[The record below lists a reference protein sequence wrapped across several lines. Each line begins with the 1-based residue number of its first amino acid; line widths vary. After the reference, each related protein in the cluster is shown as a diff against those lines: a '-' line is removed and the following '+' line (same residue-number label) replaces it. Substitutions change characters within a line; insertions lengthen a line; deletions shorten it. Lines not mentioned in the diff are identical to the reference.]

1 MPTVGS
7 VVGSR
12 RVKSWSLVDFVLVWL
27 GGILGA
33 SIFLALGELL
43 DAGSWLP
50 MVGAMGQYVGFGA
63 LFLLIAK
70 RKGMGELG
78 LRIETGDLR
87 YLALGVFLQLVVA
100 ILLTPLAEILLPE
113 GSQPQQ
119 LVDRIVGPDP
129 STALRIAFF
138 VTAVVPGPFFEE
150 LIYRGILLKALIP
163 RGRLL
168 AIVGTAVIFAAIHIP
183 DLDFENLAASIAV
196 VMPPLLF
203 LALLLAWLTLRKGR
217 LGPAIFL
224 HSGWNLLAA
233 IIILIPSEVLESVG

>member
-1 MPTVGS
+1 MPGDGS
-7 VVGSR
+7 VVVSR
-12 RVKSWSLVDFVLVWL
+12 RVKSWSIVDFVLVWL

-33 SIFLALGELL
+33 SIFLALGEFL

-50 MVGAMGQYVGFGA
+50 MVGVGGQYVGFGV
-63 LFLLIAK
+63 LFLLIAR
-70 RKGMGELG
+70 RKDTSELG
-78 LRIETGDLR
+78 LRIEAGDLR
-87 YLALGVFLQLVVA
+87 YLALGLFLQLLVA
-100 ILLTPLAEILLPE
+100 ILLTPLAQTLLPD
-113 GSQPQQ
+113 GGQPQQ

-138 VTAVVPGPFFEE
+138 TAAVVPGPFFEE
-150 LIYRGILLKALIP
+150 LVYRGILLRSLIP

-168 AIVGTAVIFAAIHIP
+168 AIVGTAVIFAAVHIP

-196 VMPPLLF
+196 VMPPLLL
-203 LALLLAWLTLRKGR
+203 LAVLLAWLTLRKER

-233 IIILIPSEVLESVG
+233 IVLLIPSEVLESVS